1 MNKELIKQI
10 ASVNK
15 FFQLVNNHY
24 KNGTHIDEKTLDT
37 LVKDLTE
44 VTATFNKMY
53 ESLMELICETME
65 KN

>member
-1 MNKELIKQI
+1 MNKELIKRI

-15 FFQLVNNHY
+15 CFQLVNHHC